1 MLKEKLFQLNVL
13 GEADMKGL
21 LPIDM
26 LGGTGTKKAPF
37 TKNASGGWYKKLHQL
52 NMLGRA
58 SAKNLFSLKMLG

>member
-1 MLKEKLFQLNVL
+1 MLKEKLLQLNVL

-37 TKNASGGWYKKLHQL
+37 TKNARGGWYKKAPSTQYV
-52 NMLGRA
+52 RQ
-58 SAKNLFSLKMLG
+58 S